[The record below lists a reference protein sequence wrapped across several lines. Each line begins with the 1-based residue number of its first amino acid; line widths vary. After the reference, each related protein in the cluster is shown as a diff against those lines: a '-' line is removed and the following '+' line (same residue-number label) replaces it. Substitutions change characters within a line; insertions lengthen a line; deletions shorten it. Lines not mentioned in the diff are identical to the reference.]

1 MLRPTKQF
9 LPCSRAWRIW
19 LLVTIPGVQ
28 ANAHLTAHPGFSSLS
43 SSRQRATQKHSQ
55 YHCQTWWKAGSV
67 LFSFRASF
75 GFGPFHTHKRR
86 SAHVCMV
93 FCVLRS
99 AVAFGQGLGYF
110 YYVLIKLSFDS
121 PLFTSLISCSLG
133 FLALW
138 QAATYLGVREVNQ
151 ANSVCDS
158 RLPR

>member
-1 MLRPTKQF
+1 M
-9 LPCSRAWRIW
+9 
-19 LLVTIPGVQ
+19 
-28 ANAHLTAHPGFSSLS
+28 AHLAFGYDTWCLGECTLDSASRFLISLSLFVTTASDTKTFTVSLSNLVEGGIGPFFFSSKL
-43 SSRQRATQKHSQ
+43 
-55 YHCQTWWKAGSV
+55 WVWP
-67 LFSFRASF
+67 FS
-75 GFGPFHTHKRR
+75 HTHKRR
-86 SAHVCMV
+86 SAHVCTV

-138 QAATYLGVREVNQ
+138 QAATYLGVKEVNQ

>member
-1 MLRPTKQF
+1 M
-9 LPCSRAWRIW
+9 
-19 LLVTIPGVQ
+19 
-28 ANAHLTAHPGFSSLS
+28 AHLAFGYDTWCSGECTLDSASGFLISLS

-151 ANSVCDS
+151 ASSVCDS